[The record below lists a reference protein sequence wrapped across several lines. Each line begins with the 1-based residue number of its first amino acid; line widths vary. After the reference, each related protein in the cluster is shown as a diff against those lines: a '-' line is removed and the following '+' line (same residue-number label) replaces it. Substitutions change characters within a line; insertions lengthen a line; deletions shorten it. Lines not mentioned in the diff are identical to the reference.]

1 MTAAPETR
9 TEPAA
14 WVGCLGCYNSGN
26 LVGRWMTNPDE
37 IRAYRCPRPVTIY
50 DSHEELWVFDHEN
63 LPGLTGECSPSEFAD
78 RAEKWVELIEDRDET
93 VVTAYIDNIGIDYVD
108 WDTIGDDID
117 DRYAGEFEDLAD
129 YAYRLAE
136 DSGDLPTGTYA
147 NYVDWE
153 AVGRDYRLSGD
164 VWIHEAGYKSTHVFR
179 SN

>member
-1 MTAAPETR
+1 MRSTR
-9 TEPAA
+9 
-14 WVGCLGCYNSGN
+14 SGWI
-26 LVGRWMTNPDE
+26 LR
-37 IRAYRCPRPVTIY
+37 ISCSKRAR
-50 DSHEELWVFDHEN
+50 
-63 LPGLTGECSPSEFAD
+63 SESV
-78 RAEKWVELIEDRDET
+78 RHISVSLNGELIEDRDET